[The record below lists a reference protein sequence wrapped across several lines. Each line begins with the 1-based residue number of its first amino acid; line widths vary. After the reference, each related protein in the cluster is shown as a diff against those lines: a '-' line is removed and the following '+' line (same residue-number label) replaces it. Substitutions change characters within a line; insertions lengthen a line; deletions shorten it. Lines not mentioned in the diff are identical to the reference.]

1 MPLTVITL
9 KNVPPSLRG
18 DLSKWMQ
25 EIATGVYVGN
35 FNVKIREKLWKRVRE
50 NVGAG
55 EATLSY
61 YCRNEIGYDFDS
73 INSNREVVYDQG
85 FPLILEHST
94 TIANEVKYELGF
106 SNQAKFRKIK
116 RYSSMQKNKE
126 RFLIMDIETTGL
138 NPDEDKI
145 IEIGIIKCTGGEFL
159 KKDYLIKGDFSI
171 PENINNLTGI
181 SDELVRL
188 EGRKIDEVLMEVATF
203 IEEYIIV
210 GYNVEFDIKF
220 LNKALKEC
228 GIKIIKNKRVDLI
241 NCVKREKLF
250 LDNYKLQT
258 VLKEYGINKI
268 VPHRALEDCEL
279 ILELST
285 KVNKFKDFLK

>member
-35 FNVKIREKLWKRVRE
+35 FNVKIREKLWKRVKE

-73 INSNREVVYDQG
+73 INSNREIVYDQG
-85 FPLILEHST
+85 FPLILEPSMT
-94 TIANEVKYELGF
+94 SDNGLKFELGF
-106 SNQAKFRKIK
+106 SKQAKFRKIK
-116 RYSSMQKNKE
+116 RYSSVQKYKE

-138 NPDEDKI
+138 NPDKDKI
-145 IEIGIIKCTGGEFL
+145 IEIGIIKCDDGELF
-159 KKDYLIKGDFSI
+159 KKDYLIKGNTII
-171 PENINNLTGI
+171 PEKINKLTGI
-181 SDELVRL
+181 SDELIRL
-188 EGRKIDEVLMEVATF
+188 EGRDIEEVLKEVVTF
-203 IEEYIIV
+203 IGEYIIV

-228 GIKIIKNKRVDLI
+228 GNKIIKNKRVDLA

-285 KVNKFKDFLK
+285 KVNKFKDLLK